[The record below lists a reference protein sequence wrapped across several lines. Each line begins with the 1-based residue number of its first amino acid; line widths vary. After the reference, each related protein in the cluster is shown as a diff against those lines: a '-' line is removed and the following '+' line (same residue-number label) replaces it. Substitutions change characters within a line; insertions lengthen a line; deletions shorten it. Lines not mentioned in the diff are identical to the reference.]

1 MIGRFE
7 SVAAQ
12 VASSVTYS
20 AVRHI
25 AELPWLLIAGEF
37 SSQFGQE
44 QNSYVLV
51 IYRNSIAIGHGYLQP
66 GLKLVAANST
76 EA

>member
-20 AVRHI
+20 AVRRI
-25 AELPWLLIAGEF
+25 AELPWLLLAGEF

-44 QNSYVLV
+44 QNS
-51 IYRNSIAIGHGYLQP
+51 N
-66 GLKLVAANST
+66 
-76 EA
+76 